1 MDYLLTYEVGVSLV
15 REASCLEVST
25 GKRGP
30 VQEEGVL
37 VVRWSTRSTKVIWFG
52 QLPVWGTLEN
62 DARAKNC

>member
-37 VVRWSTRSTKVIWFG
+37 VVR
-52 QLPVWGTLEN
+52 
-62 DARAKNC
+62 